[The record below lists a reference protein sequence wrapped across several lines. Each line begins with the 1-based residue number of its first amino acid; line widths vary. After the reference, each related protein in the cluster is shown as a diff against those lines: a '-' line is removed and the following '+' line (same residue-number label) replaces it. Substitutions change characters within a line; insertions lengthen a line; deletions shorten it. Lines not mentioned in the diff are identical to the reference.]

1 MAKNRSKRKNLKNN
15 RPPAINSQPVQ
26 NYIDKAVQQNLNI
39 NVIPSELNQIL
50 QRDPNYAE
58 RAMQYLENDQRHRHQ
73 IEDRILAVEEKEQS
87 LRAQE
92 APQIVKFNLR
102 GQIFATI
109 IILSLVGSIFYSIYR
124 DYYWI
129 AGGSII
135 VTIIAILPQWF
146 NKCRKKADTNETE
159 QKK

>member
-1 MAKNRSKRKNLKNN
+1 MAKSRSKRKNPRSNH
-15 RPPAINSQPVQ
+15 PQAINSQPIQ
-26 NYIDKAVQQNLNI
+26 NYIDKAVQQNY
-39 NVIPSELNQIL
+39 P
-50 QRDPNYAE
+50 DYAE
-58 RAMQYLENDQRHRHQ
+58 RAMQYLENDQKHRHE

-109 IILSLVGSIFYSIYR
+109 IILSLVGSLFYSIYK

-146 NKCRKKADTNETE
+146 NKDRKKADPNETDR
-159 QKK
+159 K

>member
-1 MAKNRSKRKNLKNN
+1 MAKSRSKRKNPRSNH
-15 RPPAINSQPVQ
+15 PQAINSQPIQ

-50 QRDPNYAE
+50 QKDPNYAE
-58 RAMQYLENDQRHRHQ
+58 RAMQYLENDQKHRHE

-109 IILSLVGSIFYSIYR
+109 IILSLVGSLFYSIYK

-146 NKCRKKADTNETE
+146 NKDRKKADPNETDR
-159 QKK
+159 K